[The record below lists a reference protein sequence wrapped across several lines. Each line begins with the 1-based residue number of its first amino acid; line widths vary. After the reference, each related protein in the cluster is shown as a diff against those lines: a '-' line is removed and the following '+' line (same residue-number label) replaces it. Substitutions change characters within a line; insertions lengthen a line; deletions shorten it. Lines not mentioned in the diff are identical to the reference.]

1 MAAER
6 ARPPSRAVSLG
17 VSAAL
22 VAVWGV
28 ARLGAPTS
36 ILPLTYAL
44 PLLVC
49 VWTRDRLALWGMA
62 AIFAAFHTVKLFWL
76 FPDDVLSRAELWAN
90 YGATLVNISV
100 AAVAIQLVILM
111 RERLQRALD
120 SVQEQSDELAQQNEE
135 LAAQGEELSQ
145 QTEELSQQGEELASQ
160 NEELQTQAEEI
171 GTLMEAVSRR
181 GALLNALLDTAR
193 SSGTERSALDQIA
206 VAACDLFAGI
216 GARIAVYERLPNGGL
231 GMRALALPGRSAPEP
246 AREDAA
252 TTDDLVALALGQ
264 GRTASLDD
272 LGLRPDLSLAVFED
286 LPPLR
291 AALAAPIR
299 IDGKGFGALAV
310 YCTQVHPWSDEE
322 YRLAEWLADQCGRAL
337 QTLRIQSA
345 LREADRHKTVFLA
358 TLSHELRNPLGAIR
372 FALEAIETS
381 DGHDGNA
388 VSILRRQFRQ
398 LVRLVD
404 DLLDAT
410 RLSSNRIQIR
420 KTRTD
425 LVPIV
430 QHTIEACRPEVEAA
444 RLKIDVSM
452 PQQAIWLDADPER
465 IAQVVTN
472 LVSNSIRY
480 TPAGGR
486 IGVRIEGTD
495 REAVLS
501 VADSGIGLEN
511 GDLERVF
518 GMFTQ
523 TGEPGSG
530 GLGIGLAL
538 VRGIVERHGGRVEA
552 HSEGPGTGSSFRVT
566 LPIASSSASDAV
578 SGAAPVP
585 TPAASRVLVVDD
597 NVDSATSLGALLE
610 VHGHQV
616 CVVHDAEA
624 ALAVI
629 DEFAPDAALL
639 DIGLPGIDGYE
650 LARRLRG
657 DQRSRPIRLV
667 ALTGWG
673 QEADR
678 ARAEAAGF
686 DEHLTKPAEP
696 DRVLA
701 ALRGA

>member
-1 MAAER
+1 MPAELAR
-6 ARPPSRAVSLG
+6 APSRVVSLG

-22 VAVWGV
+22 VAVWGIV
-28 ARLGAPTS
+28 RLSAPTS
-36 ILPLTYAL
+36 VLPLAFAL

-49 VWTRDRLALWGMA
+49 IWTRDRVALWGMA
-62 AIFAAFHTVKLFWL
+62 AIFAVFHTVKLFIL
-76 FPDDVLSRAELWAN
+76 LPDDILSSAELWSN
-90 YGATLVNISV
+90 YGLTLVNVSV
-100 AAVAIQLVILM
+100 TALAVHLVIVT
-111 RERLQRALD
+111 RERLEQALD
-120 SVQEQSDELAQQNEE
+120 SMQEQAEE
-135 LAAQGEELSQ
+135 LRAQSEDLAQ
-145 QTEELSQQGEELASQ
+145 QTEEVTQQGEELASQ

-171 GTLMEAVSRR
+171 GTLMEAVNRR
-181 GALLNALLDTAR
+181 GALLNTLLDTAR
-193 SSGTERSALDQIA
+193 SSGTERAALDQVA

-216 GARIAVYERLPNGGL
+216 GARIAVYERMPNGKL
-231 GMRALALPGRSAPEP
+231 GERALASPGRPAPDR
-246 AREDAA
+246 AGEDAPA
-252 TTDDLVALALGQ
+252 TDDLVALALGL

-272 LGLRPDLSLAVFED
+272 LGLRPDLSLARFDD
-286 LPPLR
+286 LPPIR

-299 IDGKGFGALAV
+299 IDGTGFGALAV
-310 YCTQVHPWSDEE
+310 YSTQVHPWSDEE

-345 LREADRHKTVFLA
+345 LREADRQKTVFLA

-372 FALEAIETS
+372 FALEAIEAS
-381 DGHDGNA
+381 DGRDDNA
-388 VSILRRQFRQ
+388 VPILQRQFRQ

-425 LVPIV
+425 LASIV
-430 QHTIEACRPEVEAA
+430 QDAVEACRPEVEAA
-444 RLKIDVSM
+444 RLKIDVSL

-465 IAQVVTN
+465 IAQVVAN
-472 LVSNSIRY
+472 LVSNSIRF

-486 IGVRIEGTD
+486 IGVGVEGTD
-495 REAVLS
+495 REASLS
-501 VADSGIGLEN
+501 VADSGVGLED
-511 GDLERVF
+511 GDLERIF
-518 GMFTQ
+518 EMFTQ

-538 VRGIVERHGGRVEA
+538 VRGIAELHGGRVEA
-552 HSEGPGTGSSFRVT
+552 RSDGPGTGSSFCVT
-566 LPIASSSASDAV
+566 LPIAGSSAPASA
-578 SGAAPVP
+578 SEGEPVP
-585 TPAASRVLVVDD
+585 TPAPSRVLIVDD
-597 NVDSATSLGALLE
+597 NVDSAASLGALLE
-610 VHGHQV
+610 LHGHQV
-616 CVVHDAEA
+616 CVVHDAES

-657 DQRSRPIRLV
+657 DERSRQVRLV

-678 ARAEAAGF
+678 DRAEAAGF